1 MLVPLEILAVLA
13 VVGGYVGLPHILGGG
28 AWFGRFLEPSVG
40 RHELHLR
47 RGDGGPPH
55 GPRGRRRRRRD
66 RRRPGGLRA
75 GGRASRPAASPRG
88 SPASTRSFQ
97 GSITSTRL
105 YGRIFVGGVLA
116 LGRIADW
123 IDRRVV
129 DGAGRRRRARAGA
142 GSRAGPSPSTRAIVD
157 GAVDGVGQAHLAV
170 SSGLRRA
177 ADRTHLQL
185 RPGRRAGRR
194 HRRHH
199 RRHRLLSHG
208 GDERHERA
216 RYPDPDLRHLPPGG
230 RDAASSS
237 SCPGRGPGRSRSRP
251 TSSRASCSSA
261 TLLLLVRFD
270 AASGDMQFVER
281 LPWIKAI
288 GAQYLLGVDGISLLL
303 VLLTSLLT
311 FVATLSSWGAVKTR
325 LKEYYVFLL
334 LLETGMI
341 GVFLALDLVLFYV
354 FWEVVLVPMYFLIGV
369 WGGERRLYAAIKF
382 FLYTLFGS
390 VAMLVGIL
398 VLQGAAPVVRLD
410 GHGRGRAGRP
420 AALQGWIFLA
430 FFLGFAIK
438 VPMVPFHTWLPDAH
452 VEAPTAG
459 SVILAGVLLK
469 MGAYGFLRFSLPLLP
484 DASRRFA
491 PVLVG
496 LALVAIV
503 YGALVSLMQKDMK
516 KLIAY
521 SSVSHMGFVM
531 LGLFALTPLAAKG
544 AVLQMVNHG
553 LSTGALFL
561 LVGVLY
567 ERRHTRL
574 IAEFGGLAARMPV
587 YAAVFLIIA
596 MSSIGLPGLN
606 GFVGEFMILMGVF
619 PVSWVWAAVAATGI
633 VLGAAYM
640 LWLYQRVMFGRLEN
654 PANETLRDLTVR
666 ELATF
671 LPLVVLVFWI
681 GIFPKPFL
689 DIIDKP
695 VERIVRIVN
704 PAHFE
709 APR

>member
-1 MLVPLEILAVLA
+1 MTILGMPILSFVVFFPVAGMLAVLF
-13 VVGGYVGLPHILGGG
+13 LP
-28 AWFGRFLEPSVG
+28 
-40 RHELHLR
+40 
-47 RGDGGPPH
+47 
-55 GPRGRRRRRRD
+55 
-66 RRRPGGLRA
+66 
-75 GGRASRPAASPRG
+75 ASRARTIKLVACIFTG
-88 SPASTRSFQ
+88 LEFGATL
-97 GSITSTRL
+97 ILIARL
-105 YGRIFVGGVLA
+105 DA
-116 LGRIADW
+116 
-123 IDRRVV
+123 
-129 DGAGRRRRARAGA
+129 
-142 GSRAGPSPSTRAIVD
+142 
-157 GAVDGVGQAHLAV
+157 
-170 SSGLRRA
+170 SSGEM
-177 ADRTHLQL
+177 QL
-185 RPGRRAGRR
+185 
-194 HRRHH
+194 
-199 RRHRLLSHG
+199 
-208 GDERHERA
+208 
-216 RYPDPDLRHLPPGG
+216 
-230 RDAASSS
+230 
-237 SCPGRGPGRSRSRP
+237 
-251 TSSRASCSSA
+251 
-261 TLLLLVRFD
+261 
-270 AASGDMQFVER
+270 VER

-288 GAQYLLGVDGISLLL
+288 GAQYLLGLDGISLLL

-311 FVATLSSWGAVKTR
+311 FVATVSSWEAVKGR

-354 FWEVVLVPMYFLIGV
+354 FWEIVLVPMYFLIGI

-398 VLQGAAPVVRLD
+398 VLRAEHQTFDWTAMVAAGPVI
-410 GHGRGRAGRP
+410 P

-438 VPMVPFHTWLPDAH
+438 VPMFPFHTWLPDAH

-469 MGAYGFLRFSLPLLP
+469 MGSYGFLRFSLPLLP
-484 DASRRFA
+484 DAARRFA
-491 PVLVG
+491 PVIVA
-496 LALVAIV
+496 LALISIV

-531 LGLFALTPLAAKG
+531 LGLFALTPMAAKG

-561 LVGVLY
+561 IVGVLY

-574 IAEFGGLAARMPV
+574 IAEFGGLASRMPV
-587 YAAVFLIIA
+587 YAAVFLIMA
-596 MSSIGLPGLN
+596 LSSIGLPGLN
-606 GFVGEFMILMGVF
+606 GFVGEFMILMGTF
-619 PVSWVWAAVAATGI
+619 PVSWLWTAIAATGI
-633 VLGAAYM
+633 VLGAGYM
-640 LWLYQRVMFGRLEN
+640 LWLYQRVMFGPLTN
-654 PANETLRDLTVR
+654 PANESLKDLTVR
-666 ELATF
+666 EFAVF
-671 LPLVVLVFWI
+671 LPLLVLVFWI

-689 DIIDKP
+689 AVLDKP